1 MNTKRKERVR
11 VWKNYFSMLLHAGL
25 PWVLMVVCFVLSLLV
40 AILSLA
46 LNGQIAVVFQDNASA
61 ERMIPEM
68 WKLIAILV
76 AGVACMIAGSH
87 LQGVVTAKID
97 RNVQK
102 YAVRRIFH
110 LKAKDLEATDTRE
123 FITRLTDDTAKN
135 SPFLIE
141 LSINEIPRLFYI
153 VGAIVA
159 VSQIGEPSLVWAMFL
174 LIPGILVLAFVSGLI
189 TYRNRNKIQAR
200 LAGVTAKLAEKID
213 DIEVIKAY
221 STEDKEISAGSR
233 VLDEL
238 NAVRKEGALVD
249 HANKFI
255 SNMIWFVDVVII
267 VVPPTLLMF
276 KGTIN
281 QAIYLAYLT
290 TALRFE
296 TYVKEH
302 LKVWVSLKEAQGAT
316 RRLSA
321 LLEKPNEKDS
331 AAGTAGA
338 NGDITF
344 NGVSFAYAEENILN
358 NLSFTIEQGKKIG
371 IVGLSGSGKST
382 VLNLIEKFYE
392 PDEGTICLGGQD
404 IGAMD
409 YTSYRSRIAYLPQN
423 APALSGSVREML
435 CWSANRQYSDE
446 EMEQA
451 LKDVLLYDDISA
463 LGGLDYPIGHN
474 GENLSGGQRQKLGIA
489 RMLLSDSDIVLLD
502 EATSAL
508 DPEATALIQKKID
521 EKCAGKTQILVAHD
535 LSTIRNADKIL
546 VLEKGE
552 LAGQGTHEELMKALP
567 LYAGLV
573 RGAEA

>member
-1 MNTKRKERVR
+1 MNTKRKDKPRI
-11 VWKNYFSMLLHAGL
+11 WKNYFSMLAHAGL
-25 PWVLMVVCFVLSLLV
+25 PWGLMVVCFVLSLLV

-46 LNGQIAVVFQDNASA
+46 LGGQIAVVFQDHAPA
-61 ERMIPEM
+61 REMIPEM
-68 WKLIAILV
+68 WKLIAVIA

-102 YAVRRIFH
+102 YAVNRIFY
-110 LKAKDLEATDTRE
+110 LKTEDLEATDTRE

-141 LSINEIPRLFYI
+141 LAINEIPRLFYI
-153 VGAIVA
+153 VAAIA
-159 VSQIGEPSLVWAMFL
+159 SVSQVGQPSLVGAMFL
-174 LIPGILVLAFVSGLI
+174 LIPGIVGLAFVSGYI

-200 LAGVTAKLAEKID
+200 LAGVTARLAEKID
-213 DIEVIKAY
+213 DIEVIKSY
-221 STEDKEISAGSR
+221 STEEKEIAAGSR

-249 HANKFI
+249 HINKFI
-255 SNMIWFVDVVII
+255 SNMIWFIDVVII

-276 KGTIN
+276 NG
-281 QAIYLAYLT
+281 AIDRAVYAAYLVI
-290 TALRFE
+290 ALRFE

-302 LKVWVSLKEAQGAT
+302 LQVWVSLKEAQGAT

-321 LLEKPNEKDS
+321 VLNLDNEKS
-331 AAGTAGA
+331 AAAGEAGA
-338 NGDITF
+338 PGDITF
-344 NGVSFAYAEENILN
+344 TGVSFAYAEESILK
-358 NLSFTIEQGKKIG
+358 NLSFTIEQGKKTG

-392 PDEGTICLGGQD
+392 PDEGTICLGGRD
-404 IGAMD
+404 IGTAD
-409 YTSYRSRIAYLPQN
+409 YASHRSRFAYLPQN

-435 CWSANRQYSDE
+435 CWSADREYSDG

-451 LKDVLLYDDISA
+451 LRDVLLYDDIMA
-463 LGGLDYPIGHN
+463 LGGLDYQIGHN

-489 RMLLSDSDIVLLD
+489 RMLLSDSEIILLD

-521 EKCAGKTQILVAHD
+521 EKCAGKTQVLVAHD

-546 VLEKGE
+546 VLEQGR

-573 RGAEA
+573 KGV